1 MSITTLKDF
10 HERLHYLLTDGTLSE
25 LIEFLGMQ
33 YFDGSRKGYNETRD
47 VYEFVE
53 GGTMAIEVLLAESRV
68 RFWSNF
74 SSWMSVPKND
84 AFWYLLFDEYPKL
97 VKRLL
102 DLLDKE
108 YSYLGSLS
116 YEVRLDG
123 KFVGFTLKDSVLND
137 IPKEGV
143 SSNERIHL

>member
-1 MSITTLKDF
+1 M
-10 HERLHYLLTDGTLSE
+10 
-25 LIEFLGMQ
+25 IEFLGMQ
-33 YFDGSRKGYNETRD
+33 YFDGSRRGPNAIRD

-53 GGTMAIEVLLAESRV
+53 VGVMAIEVILTESGV

-74 SSWMSVPKND
+74 SNWMSVPKKD
-84 AFWYLLFDEYPKL
+84 DFWYLFDGYPKL

-123 KFVGFTLKDSVLND
+123 KFVGFSAEDPILND
-137 IPKEGV
+137 A
-143 SSNERIHL
+143 S